1 MYVCT
6 YIHKVPE
13 FVTRLAAGVCVR
25 LPHRRGQ
32 RRGERDLGSRK
43 SPQQWKNIAIARPF
57 LRSPAGFP
65 TVHSGRFY
73 YSVLRTYI
81 GFSVFPSPGKPR
93 SGDKNIKTR
102 LSKER
107 MGIWPR
113 TDLGVTNFVSC
124 CDLGPQHSRQKIEVY
139 TLRKGRHSNPSL
151 RHGVRSLP
159 LPASRYTARSHVD
172 ARLFSVHLHLINQT
186 RTKQRHRFFPTRTGR
201 PETRT
206 LARESVASPEHL
218 GARRSE
224 KQ

>member
-107 MGIWPR
+107 MGVWPR
-113 TDLGVTNFVSC
+113 TDLGVTNFFSC
-124 CDLGPQHSRQKIEVY
+124 CDLNRPP
-139 TLRKGRHSNPSL
+139 TLSAKNRSIYPSGRPAEQSISAAW
-151 RHGVRSLP
+151 GP
-159 LPASRYTARSHVD
+159 LPPTPCLSIHYPQSRRRASI
-172 ARLFSVHLHLINQT
+172 F
-186 RTKQRHRFFPTRTGR
+186 R
-201 PETRT
+201 PLTFN
-206 LARESVASPEHL
+206 
-218 GARRSE
+218 
-224 KQ
+224 